1 MAKSSQE
8 TRRIHQGASFII
20 ASTQSTLGFSGTNQG
35 LGLQGFPS
43 LHACGVFLFLFCVP
57 WDVLFLLC
65 PTVAAMIKLSVI
77 YISYKQSLEK
87 GALFIAQLKK
97 KLRDGL
103 WSGLSQLAGCF
114 SVKLSNCETVKGKPT
129 CSELVAC
136 RHGNSESQCSPFS
149 Q

>member
-87 GALFIAQLKK
+87 GALFIAQLIKNFGMVYGLGFPNWPFALVSNSQTA
-97 KLRDGL
+97 KLLKG
-103 WSGLSQLAGCF
+103 SQL
-114 SVKLSNCETVKGKPT
+114 VQNW
-129 CSELVAC
+129 
-136 RHGNSESQCSPFS
+136 
-149 Q
+149 